1 MTPVLKAARLFTA
14 KFARI
19 VRGMRPDRNPLRRSY
34 DRIEAAVGVGLL
46 MTFLAGAPLLAIAA
60 GQWAQSAGEHAE
72 RTARVHARQVPAV
85 LLQSAPPPVLSMRAT
100 SVMSNEPVRWTAP
113 GGLARTAQVAVPVG
127 TKAGST
133 LLVWT
138 DSQGRLTTPPPMPGQ
153 VSDQV
158 LLSSMFAPAALALAI
173 GGIWLAARRLLH
185 ARRLRWWE
193 AQWSAVGPRWT
204 SRR

>member
-1 MTPVLKAARLFTA
+1 
-14 KFARI
+14 
-19 VRGMRPDRNPLRRSY
+19 MRPDRNPLRRSY
-34 DRIEAAVGVGLL
+34 DRIEAAIGAGLL
-46 MTFLAGAPLLAIAA
+46 TTFLIGAPLLAIAA

-72 RTARVHARQVPAV
+72 RTARVHAHQVPAV
-85 LLQSAPPPVLSMRAT
+85 LLRTAPPPALSMRAA
-100 SVMSNEPVRWTAP
+100 SVVSNEPVRWISP
-113 GGLARTAQVAVPVG
+113 GGLARIAQVPVPAG
-127 TKAGST
+127 TKAGTT

-138 DSQGRLTTPPPMPGQ
+138 DSTGRLTTPPPMPAQ
-153 VSDQV
+153 ISDQV

-193 AQWSAVGPRWT
+193 AQWSAIGPRWT